1 MKTRLQVES
10 LHLNK
15 LKVLVVIIIIFSGL
29 TIKAQQD
36 STYNNTIRFNVTNP
50 LIFGNKAVILG
61 YERVLKNNKTFS
73 VNVGR
78 AYYPKLVDLSV
89 DSSALGLN
97 SSYKDKGINLSAD
110 YRIYLKKENKYA
122 APRGVYVG
130 PYYSYNYFN
139 RVNSWTLNTEDFQG
153 DLETDLTMNIHTAGI
168 ELGYQFV
175 FWNRISLDMILL
187 GPGVSY
193 YSFKAKLDTSLS
205 PEDESKFF
213 EELNNFLS
221 DKIPGYDLVID
232 DVEFKT
238 KGSIKTTSLGF
249 RYMIMIGYRF

>member
-1 MKTRLQVES
+1 MKT
-10 LHLNK
+10 K
-15 LKVLVVIIIIFSGL
+15 LRVDSILVNTLKFLVIIVFIFSGI
-29 TIKAQQD
+29 TTKAQQD
-36 STYNNTIRFNVTNP
+36 SSYKNTIRFNVTNP
-50 LIFGNKAVILG
+50 MIFGDKAVILG

-73 VNVGR
+73 INVGR
-78 AYYPKLVDLSV
+78 AYYPKLSGLSL
-89 DSSALGLN
+89 DSSGLELN
-97 SSYKDKGINLSAD
+97 NSYKDKGLNVSAD

-122 APRGVYVG
+122 APRGVYIG

-187 GPGVSY
+187 GPGI
-193 YSFKAKLDTSLS
+193 SFYNFKVKIDTSLS
-205 PEDESKFF
+205 PEDESLFF

-221 DKIPGYDLVID
+221 EKIPGYDLVID
-232 DVEFKT
+232 DVEFKKT
-238 KGSIKTTSLGF
+238 GSVKTTTLGF

>member
-1 MKTRLQVES
+1 MKTKLQVDS
-10 LHLNK
+10 FNRNK
-15 LKVLVVIIIIFSGL
+15 LKYLVVIMLISSGIS
-29 TIKAQQD
+29 IKAQQD
-36 STYNNTIRFNVTNP
+36 TSYKNTVRFNITNP
-50 LIFGNKAVILG
+50 MIFGNKAVILG

-78 AYYPKLVDLSV
+78 AYYPKLVGHV
-89 DSSALGLN
+89 ADSAAISLN
-97 SSYKDKGINLSAD
+97 SSYKDKGLNLSAD
-110 YRIYLKKENKYA
+110 YRIYLKKENRYA
-122 APRGVYVG
+122 APRGVYIG

-193 YSFKAKLDTSLS
+193 YSIKAKLDTSLS

-221 DKIPGYDLVID
+221 DKIPGYDQVID

-238 KGSIKTTSLGF
+238 KGSVKTTSLGF

>member
-1 MKTRLQVES
+1 MNSK
-10 LHLNK
+10 LNINSFLVNTQK
-15 LKVLVVIIIIFSGL
+15 FLVVIVFIFSGI
-29 TIKAQQD
+29 TAKAQND
-36 STYNNTIRFNVTNP
+36 SSYKNTIRFNVTNP
-50 LIFGNKAVILG
+50 MIFGNKAVVLG

-73 VNVGR
+73 INLGR
-78 AYYPKLVDLSV
+78 AYYPKLVSPNV
-89 DSSALGLN
+89 DSSELDLN
-97 SSYKDKGINLSAD
+97 NSYKDIGFNVSAD

-130 PYYSYNYFN
+130 PYYSFNYFN
-139 RVNSWTLNTEDFQG
+139 RVNTWTLNTEDFQG
-153 DLETDLTMNIHTAGI
+153 DLETDLTINIHTAGV

-175 FWNRISLDMILL
+175 FWDRISLDMILL
-187 GPGVSY
+187 GPGVSF
-193 YSFKAKLDTSLS
+193 YSIKAKLDTSLS

-238 KGSIKTTSLGF
+238 KGSVKTTSLGF

>member
-1 MKTRLQVES
+1 MKTEYYFES
-10 LHLNK
+10 FLVDKLNF
-15 LKVLVVIIIIFSGL
+15 LVVIVFVFSGI
-29 TIKAQQD
+29 TTTAQND
-36 STYNNTIRFNVTNP
+36 SSYKNTVRFNVTNP

-73 VNVGR
+73 INLGR
-78 AYYPKLVDLSV
+78 AYFPKLGGLSL
-89 DSSALGLN
+89 DSPVLELN
-97 SSYKDKGINLSAD
+97 NSYKDKGLNVSAD

-122 APRGVYVG
+122 APRGVYIG

-153 DLETDLTMNIHTAGI
+153 DLETDLTMNIHTAGF

-193 YSFKAKLDTSLS
+193 YSIKAKLDTSLS
-205 PEDESKFF
+205 DEDESMFF

-238 KGSIKTTSLGF
+238 KGSVSTTSLGF

>member
-1 MKTRLQVES
+1 MNSK
-10 LHLNK
+10 LNINSFLLNTQK
-15 LKVLVVIIIIFSGL
+15 FLVVIIFIFSGI
-29 TIKAQQD
+29 TANAQND
-36 STYNNTIRFNVTNP
+36 STYKNTVRFNVTNP

-61 YERVLKNNKTFS
+61 YERVLKNNKTIS
-73 VNVGR
+73 INVGR
-78 AYYPKLVDLSV
+78 AYYPKLVDLNV
-89 DSSALGLN
+89 DSSALELN
-97 SSYKDKGINLSAD
+97 SSYKDKGINISAD
-110 YRIYLKKENKYA
+110 YRIYLKKENKYT
-122 APRGVYVG
+122 APRGIYVG
-130 PYYSYNYFN
+130 PYYSFNYFN
-139 RVNSWTLNTEDFQG
+139 RVNTWTLNTEDFQG
-153 DLETDLTMNIHTAGI
+153 DLETDLTMNIHTAGV

-193 YSFKAKLDTSLS
+193 YSIKAKLDTSLS
-205 PEDESKFF
+205 PEDESLFF